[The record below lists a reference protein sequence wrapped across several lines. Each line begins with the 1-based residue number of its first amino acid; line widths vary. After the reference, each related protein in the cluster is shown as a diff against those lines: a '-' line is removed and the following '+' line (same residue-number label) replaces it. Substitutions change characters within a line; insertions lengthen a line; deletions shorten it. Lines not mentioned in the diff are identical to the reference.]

1 MVTMVTMMFT
11 RPLVGTTMMFT
22 RPLVGTTMRS
32 MRSMMLLVVMMRM
45 LVSVVLV
52 PPHDPVVFLLL
63 LSSKSFS
70 RKEGFEFKG
79 FLLMLALAE
88 AVCGLDSDCE
98 DDGEEE

>member
-1 MVTMVTMMFT
+1 
-11 RPLVGTTMMFT
+11 
-22 RPLVGTTMRS
+22 
-32 MRSMMLLVVMMRM
+32 MLLVVMMM

-88 AVCGLDSDCE
+88 AVCGLDGDCE